1 MVKNLAANEGDIG
14 DVGSIQER
22 APGEGSDNPLQC
34 SCLEN
39 PVDRRIWRAT
49 VHGIAEIQTRLGMQ
63 YFLTLLQQSVS
74 QWLSLHRFPGSPH
87 TVKQEGIPQIDP
99 NAEEAL
105 VAPQGSLFP
114 LKAQRRPLPVV
125 LCWPRGG
132 QRGAASYPSK
142 VGCPD
147 SPWCGGCFSLTRILS
162 VVSCS

>member
-49 VHGIAEIQTRLGMQ
+49 VHGIAKIQTRLGMQ

-142 VGCPD
+142 VVC
-147 SPWCGGCFSLTRILS
+147 SASLCCGGCFSFTL
-162 VVSCS
+162 VF